1 MWSTQSWNCLTPDTT
16 ISQDYNSMR
25 PIWSTNKGDF
35 ARPFQVIFDF
45 AWCSEQIQRPR
56 NTHVL
61 YRIQNANNNTLILIQ
76 IILQYV
82 LTSTFFFHLLNSL
95 HYCSSHKLFKKILSF
110 LSNNNAIPWLSECHH
125 LWKEDLH
132 FPQSL
137 WHKIVL
143 NKRENIIVKQIQRKK
158 LSITLNK
165 KLRG

>member
-1 MWSTQSWNCLTPDTT
+1 MLSIKSWNCLTSDTA
-16 ISQDYNSMR
+16 ISQNYNSMR

-35 ARPFQVIFDF
+35 LRPFQVIFYF
-45 AWCSEQIQRPR
+45 PWCSVEIQRPR
-56 NTHVL
+56 NTPVL
-61 YRIQNANNNTLILIQ
+61 YRIENANNKTLVLIYSLTISFNT
-76 IILQYV
+76 Y
-82 LTSTFFFHLLNSL
+82 FFFHLLNSL

-110 LSNNNAIPWLSECHH
+110 LSNNNVIPWLSECHH